1 MENYLLDIIS
11 TKNNRE
17 LANSYLYI
25 KFEVLKK
32 IHVPDVS
39 TVKDKHSPTSAE
51 VVETDFIQ

>member
-1 MENYLLDIIS
+1 M
-11 TKNNRE
+11 
-17 LANSYLYI
+17 

-39 TVKDKHSPTSAE
+39 IVKDKHSPTSAK